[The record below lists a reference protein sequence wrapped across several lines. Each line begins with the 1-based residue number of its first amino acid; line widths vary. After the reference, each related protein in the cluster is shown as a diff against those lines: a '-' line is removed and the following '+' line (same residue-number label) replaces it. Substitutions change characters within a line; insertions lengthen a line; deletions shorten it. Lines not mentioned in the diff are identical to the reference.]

1 MSSHRE
7 FGEKSM
13 KHCKLTKSILLLV
26 FLVTATHQ
34 VEGWDNFPEPA
45 VDSKQTDDALKILSR
60 STRFIEAAKAF
71 SANGNYAGELILE
84 NGQLVEYGST
94 FTFIFSRPAKLYMR
108 LNAWDGNEA
117 TMFFDG
123 ETITVAAIHD
133 GRHIYGTVPQPGD
146 VNESL
151 DFMVSKT
158 GGPRELNFFLTEQ
171 MTSSLNRLRSGIL
184 LGKSTINGVL
194 CDHLAVR
201 SDTRD
206 GQVWVERGAEPRPW
220 RILITHREETAQP
233 RFWIQFDKWDFSP
246 EFSESTFKYT
256 PPEDAVKFHYFND

>member
-1 MSSHRE
+1 MKKRE
-7 FGEKSM
+7 LICGFM
-13 KHCKLTKSILLLV
+13 LILL
-26 FLVTATHQ
+26 VTVTHH
-34 VEGWDNFPEPA
+34 VEGRDNSPEQA
-45 VDSKQTDDALKILSR
+45 AGSKQTDNALKILSR
-60 STRFIEAAKAF
+60 SSRFIEAAKAF

-84 NGQLVEYGST
+84 NGQLVEYGSS
-94 FTFIFSRPAKLYMR
+94 FTFIFSRPEKLYMR
-108 LNAWDGNEA
+108 LNLWDGSEA

-123 ETITVAAIHD
+123 ETITVASIHD
-133 GRHIYGTVPQPGD
+133 DRHIYDSIQQPGD

-233 RFWIQFDKWDFSP
+233 RFWVQFDKWDFSP
-246 EFSESTFKYT
+246 SISESTFKYT
-256 PPEDAVKFHYFND
+256 PPEDAVKLHYLNE